1 MFLLFSKL
9 QNIECKN
16 KIDFS
21 FSPICST
28 DCTLQSGILNST
40 CKNRDIRL
48 VSSRWVT
55 LMQQLNKTKYIESKM
70 TVSKIQIQLKNM
82 LFGPSE
88 LIYKAVEIMDTSLQ
102 DVFSKRILCKCKS
115 I

>member
-9 QNIECKN
+9 HNIECKN

-21 FSPICST
+21 FPPICST

-55 LMQQLNKTKYIESKM
+55 FVVLGSCNQECCEKGSAWLETTTTFRGHDSGI
-70 TVSKIQIQLKNM
+70 
-82 LFGPSE
+82 
-88 LIYKAVEIMDTSLQ
+88 
-102 DVFSKRILCKCKS
+102 
-115 I
+115 

>member
-70 TVSKIQIQLKNM
+70 SFKNTNTAKKYAVWSQRVNIQSSRNNGHFSSRCI
-82 LFGPSE
+82 F
-88 LIYKAVEIMDTSLQ
+88 KAHFM
-102 DVFSKRILCKCKS
+102 
-115 I
+115 

>member
-48 VSSRWVT
+48 VS

>member
-9 QNIECKN
+9 HNIECKN

-48 VSSRWVT
+48 VSRRWVT
-55 LMQQLNKTKYIESKM
+55 YNLRQHKLKVKIYMTELES
-70 TVSKIQIQLKNM
+70 N
-82 LFGPSE
+82 P
-88 LIYKAVEIMDTSLQ
+88 
-102 DVFSKRILCKCKS
+102 
-115 I
+115 